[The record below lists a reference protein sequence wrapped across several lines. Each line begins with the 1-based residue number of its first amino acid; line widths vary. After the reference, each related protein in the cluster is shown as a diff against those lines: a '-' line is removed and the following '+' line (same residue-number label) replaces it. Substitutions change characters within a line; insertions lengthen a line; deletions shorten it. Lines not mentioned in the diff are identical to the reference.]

1 MLTHLLIKNFALVD
15 QLELELKDGMTVISG
30 ETGAG
35 KSIMLDALG
44 LTLGDRADS
53 DTVREGEERAEITA
67 TFDLKAIPEA
77 LEWLSQHDLD
87 QEMEC
92 QIRRVITREGRSRS
106 YINGQPAPLNQ
117 LKELGQFLVD
127 IHGQHEHQRL
137 LHREYHRI
145 LLDDF
150 AQQRLPSEQVKQH
163 FQRWQKLDKT
173 LKRLTEDSAEK
184 TARTQLLSY
193 QLEEL
198 NQLALQD
205 DELEALEQE
214 QKLLEN
220 AGQLIQ
226 SGHQIIEIISDND
239 EHNCISLLNHSQQL
253 LNQISRH
260 APKLSHVSEMLT
272 NAQILVDEAAH
283 ELRSYLDDIELSPER
298 LLEVEDRLTL
308 IYDVARKHRVQ
319 PDQLIQLQL
328 SLQVEMDSLH
338 QSDEALD
345 QLHQEVAE
353 ARNVYLNLAKQL
365 SKARQAHAVKLAK
378 AVDEQLN
385 SLGMTDARFSAQL
398 TALPET
404 RWNAQ
409 GLEDVEFLIA
419 ANRGQSARPLAK
431 VASGGELS
439 RISLAIQVITA
450 QTSCTPTL
458 IFDEVD
464 VGIGGA
470 IAEVVGQLLRQL
482 GERTQILCVTHQ
494 PQVASQGHQHLFV
507 SKRNQK
513 DKTHTQINQLND
525 DARLQEVARMLGGIQ
540 LTDATLT
547 HAKEML
553 KH

>member
-53 DTVREGEERAEITA
+53 DTVRDGEERAEITA
-67 TFDLKAIPEA
+67 TFDLQAIPEA
-77 LEWLSQHDLD
+77 QEWLRQHDLE
-87 QEMEC
+87 QEHEC
-92 QIRRVITREGRSRS
+92 QIRRIITREGRSRS

-117 LKELGQFLVD
+117 LKELGQMLVD

-137 LHREYHRI
+137 LHREYHRV
-145 LLDDF
+145 LLDNF
-150 AQQRLPSEQVKQH
+150 AGQASTAEAVRQH
-163 FQRWQKLDKT
+163 YQRWQKLDLT
-173 LKRLTEDSAEK
+173 LRQLTEESAEK

-198 NQLALQD
+198 SQLALQP
-205 DELEALEQE
+205 DELEQLEQE

-220 AGQLIQ
+220 AGQLLQ
-226 SGHQIIEIISDND
+226 SGHQVIEIIAEHD
-239 EHNCISLLNHSQQL
+239 EQNCISLLNQSQQL
-253 LNQISRH
+253 LLQLSRH
-260 APKLSHVSEMLT
+260 APALLQVSEMLN
-272 NAQILVDEAAH
+272 NAQILVDEASH
-283 ELRSYLDDIELSPER
+283 ELRHYLDAIEISPER
-298 LLEVEDRLTL
+298 LHTVEERLSS

-319 PDQLIQLQL
+319 PDQLLALQQT
-328 SLQVEMDSLH
+328 LQDEMDSLH
-338 QSDEALD
+338 QSDEALE
-345 QLHQEVAE
+345 QLHTEALAARQHYLTLAE
-353 ARNVYLNLAKQL
+353 QL
-365 SKARQAHAVKLAK
+365 SHARQKHATKLEK
-378 AVDEQLN
+378 AVDAQLQ
-385 SLGMTDARFSAQL
+385 SLGMLDARFTVQL
-398 TALPET
+398 SRQPEA

-409 GLEDVEFLIA
+409 GLEEVEFLIA
-419 ANRGQSARPLAK
+419 ANRGQAARPLAK

-450 QTSCTPTL
+450 QTSSTPTL
-458 IFDEVD
+458 VFDEVD

-470 IAEVVGQLLRQL
+470 IAEVVGRLLREL

-507 SKRNQK
+507 SKRNQGQQ
-513 DKTHTQINQLND
+513 THTQIHHLD
-525 DARLQEVARMLGGIQ
+525 DGARLQEVSLMLGGIQ
-540 LTDATLT
+540 VTDATLT

-553 KH
+553 RH

>member
-15 QLELELKDGMTVISG
+15 QLELELKNGMTVISG

-67 TFDLKAIPEA
+67 TFDLSDIPEA
-77 LEWLSQHDLD
+77 LDWLSEHDLD
-87 QEMEC
+87 HEHEC
-92 QIRRVITREGRSRS
+92 QIRRIVTREGRSRS

-150 AQQRLPSEQVKQH
+150 AQQRPIAEKVRQH
-163 FQRWQKLDKT
+163 FSRWQKLNQT
-173 LKRLTEDSAEK
+173 LKKLTEDSAEK

-198 NQLALQD
+198 NQLALQE
-205 DELEALEQE
+205 DELKALEEE

-220 AGQLIQ
+220 AGQLLQ
-226 SGHQIIEIISDND
+226 SGHHIMQIISEHD
-239 EHNCISLLNHSQQL
+239 EQNCASLLNQSQQL
-253 LNQISRH
+253 LQQISRH
-260 APKLSHVSEMLT
+260 APALSQVTEMLA
-272 NAQILVDEAAH
+272 NAQILVDEASH
-283 ELRSYLDDIELSPER
+283 ELRSYLDNVELSPER
-298 LLEVEDRLTL
+298 LNEVEERLTL

-319 PDQLIQLQL
+319 PDQLMELRDTLQ
-328 SLQVEMDSLH
+328 QEMDSLH

-345 QLHQEVAE
+345 QLHKDVSDAKEE
-353 ARNVYLNLAKQL
+353 YLALAKKL
-365 SKARQAHAVKLAK
+365 SQSRQSHATKLAK
-378 AVDEQLN
+378 AVDIQLH
-385 SLGMTDARFSAQL
+385 SLGMTEARFSAQL
-398 TALPET
+398 TPLDDGKWTA
-404 RWNAQ
+404 N
-409 GLEDVEFLIA
+409 GLEEVEFLIA
-419 ANRGQSARPLAK
+419 ANRGQTARPLAK

-450 QTSCTPTL
+450 QTSSTPTL
-458 IFDEVD
+458 VFDEVD

-470 IAEVVGQLLRQL
+470 IAEVVGRLLREL

-507 SKRNQK
+507 SKRSQK
-513 DKTHTQINQLND
+513 DKTQTQIDHLDQN
-525 DARLQEVARMLGGIQ
+525 ARLQEVARMLGGIQ
-540 LTDATLT
+540 LTDATLM

>member
-67 TFDLKAIPEA
+67 TFDLNAIPEA
-77 LEWLSQHDLD
+77 LEWLNQHDLD
-87 QEMEC
+87 QGHEC
-92 QIRRVITREGRSRS
+92 QIRRVVTREGRSRS
-106 YINGQPAPLNQ
+106 YINGQPTPLNQ

-150 AQQRLPSEQVKQH
+150 AQQRLPAEQLKQQFH
-163 FQRWQKLDKT
+163 LWQKLDKT
-173 LKRLTEDSAEK
+173 LKKLTEDSAEK

-205 DELEALEQE
+205 DELKTLEQE

-220 AGQLIQ
+220 AGHLMQ
-226 SGHQIIEIISDND
+226 SGHQIMEIISEND
-239 EHNCISLLNHSQQL
+239 EHNCISLLNQSQQL
-253 LNQISRH
+253 VNHISRH
-260 APKLSHVSEMLT
+260 APTLSQVSEMLA
-272 NAQILVDEAAH
+272 NAHILIDEAAH
-283 ELRSYLDDIELSPER
+283 ELRTYLDNVELSPER
-298 LLEVEDRLTL
+298 LVEVEDRLTL

-319 PDQLIQLQL
+319 PDQLVALQL
-328 SLQVEMDSLH
+328 SLQAEMDNLH

-345 QLHQEVAE
+345 QLHTDVSL
-353 ARNVYLNLAKQL
+353 ARKAYIDLAQKL
-365 SKARQAHAVKLAK
+365 GKARKTHALKLAK
-378 AVDEQLN
+378 AVDGQLH
-385 SLGMTDARFSAQL
+385 SLGMIDARFSAQL
-398 TALPET
+398 TDLPES

-409 GLEDVEFLIA
+409 GIEDVEFLIA

-507 SKRNQK
+507 SKRNHK
-513 DKTHTQINQLND
+513 DKTNTQINQLDD
-525 DARLQEVARMLGGIQ
+525 DARLKEVARMLGGIQ
-540 LTDATLT
+540 LTDATMT

-553 KH
+553 NH

>member
-15 QLELELKDGMTVISG
+15 QLELELKQGMTVISG

-53 DTVREGEERAEITA
+53 DAVREGEERAEITA
-67 TFDLKAIPEA
+67 TFDLSEIPEA
-77 LEWLSQHDLD
+77 KEWLLQHDLD
-87 QEMEC
+87 QDCEC

-106 YINGQPAPLNQ
+106 YINGQPTPVSQ
-117 LKELGQFLVD
+117 LKELGQYLVD

-137 LHREYHRI
+137 LHKDYHRI
-145 LLDDF
+145 LLDDY
-150 AQQRLPSEQVKQH
+150 AQQRPLADQVRQQ
-163 FQRWQKLDKT
+163 FQRWQKLKQT
-173 LKRLTEDSAEK
+173 LKQLTEDSAEK

-198 NQLALQD
+198 NQLALQE

-220 AGQLIQ
+220 AGQLMQ
-226 SGHQIIEIISDND
+226 AGHQAIDIISEND
-239 EHNCISLLNHSQQL
+239 EYNCLSLLNQSEQL

-260 APKLSHVSEMLT
+260 ATALSTVSDLLS
-272 NAQILVDEAAH
+272 NAQILIDEASH
-283 ELRSYLDDIELSPER
+283 ELRSYLDSVELSPER
-298 LLEVEDRLTL
+298 LTEVEERLTL

-319 PDQLIQLQL
+319 PDQLLNLQV
-328 SLQVEMDSLH
+328 SLQREMDSLH

-345 QLHQEVAE
+345 QLHADVAD
-353 ARNVYLNLAKQL
+353 ARMHYLQLAEQL
-365 SKARQAHAVKLAK
+365 SQSRQTHATQLAK
-378 AVDEQLN
+378 AVDTQLH
-385 SLGMTDARFSAQL
+385 SLGMTDARFSAQMNP
-398 TALPET
+398 LPEAK
-404 RWNAQ
+404 WNAQ
-409 GLEDVEFLIA
+409 GLEDIEFLIT

-450 QTSCTPTL
+450 QTSSTPTL

-470 IAEVVGQLLRQL
+470 IAEVVGKLLRQL
-482 GERTQILCVTHQ
+482 GERAQIMCVTHQ

-507 SKRNQK
+507 SKRNQAN
-513 DKTHTQINQLND
+513 KTHTRINQLD
-525 DARLQEVARMLGGIQ
+525 DKARLQEVARMLGGIQ

-553 KH
+553 RH

>member
-1 MLTHLLIKNFALVD
+1 MLTHLLINNFALVD
-15 QLELELKDGMTVISG
+15 QLELELKNGMTVISG

-67 TFDLKAIPEA
+67 TFDISEIPEA
-77 LEWLSQHDLD
+77 IEWLSQHDLD
-87 QEMEC
+87 QDNEC
-92 QIRRVITREGRSRS
+92 QIRRIVTREGRSRS

-137 LHREYHRI
+137 LHREYHRV

-150 AQQRLPSEQVKQH
+150 AQQRPVAEKVRQQ
-163 FQRWQKLDKT
+163 FQRWQKLEQT
-173 LKRLTEDSAEK
+173 LKKLTEDSAEK

-220 AGQLIQ
+220 AGQLLQ
-226 SGHQIIEIISDND
+226 SGHQIMQIISEHD
-239 EHNCISLLNHSQQL
+239 EQNCISLLNQSQQL
-253 LNQISRH
+253 LQQVSRH
-260 APKLSHVSEMLT
+260 APALFQVAEML
-272 NAQILVDEAAH
+272 NNSQILVDEASH
-283 ELRSYLDDIELSPER
+283 ELRSYLDNVELSPER
-298 LLEVEDRLTL
+298 LNEVEERLTL

-319 PDQLIQLQL
+319 PDQLMELRNTLQH
-328 SLQVEMDSLH
+328 EMDSLH

-345 QLHQEVAE
+345 QLHQDVTN
-353 ARNVYLNLAKQL
+353 ARQEYLTLAKKL
-365 SKARQAHAVKLAK
+365 SQSRQTHATKLAK
-378 AVDEQLN
+378 AVDIQLH

-398 TALPET
+398 TPLDDSK
-404 RWNAQ
+404 WNAN
-409 GLEDVEFLIA
+409 GLEEVEFLIA
-419 ANRGQSARPLAK
+419 ANRGQTARPLAK

-450 QTSCTPTL
+450 QTSSTPTL
-458 IFDEVD
+458 VFDEVD

-470 IAEVVGQLLRQL
+470 IAEVVGRLLREL

-507 SKRNQK
+507 SKRSQK
-513 DKTHTQINQLND
+513 NKTQTQIDHLDQN
-525 DARLQEVARMLGGIQ
+525 ARLQEVARMLGGIQ
-540 LTDATLT
+540 LTDATLM

>member
-15 QLELELKDGMTVISG
+15 HLELELKNGMTVISG

-44 LTLGDRADS
+44 LTLGDRADT

-67 TFDLKAIPEA
+67 TFDLNNIPEA
-77 LEWLSQHDLD
+77 VQWLSDHDLD
-87 QEMEC
+87 QESEC
-92 QIRRVITREGRSRS
+92 QIRRIVTREGRSRS

-137 LHREYHRI
+137 LHREYHRV

-150 AQQRLPSEQVKQH
+150 AQQRPTAEKVRQH
-163 FQRWQKLDKT
+163 YQRWQKLDLSLRK
-173 LKRLTEDSAEK
+173 LTEDSAEK

-198 NQLALQD
+198 TQLALQP

-214 QKLLEN
+214 QKQLEN
-220 AGQLIQ
+220 AGQLLQ
-226 SGHQIIEIISDND
+226 SGHHIMQIVSEHD
-239 EHNCISLLNHSQQL
+239 EQNCISLLNQSQQL
-253 LNQISRH
+253 LQQISRH
-260 APKLSHVSEMLT
+260 APELSQVAEMLS
-272 NAQILVDEAAH
+272 NAQILVDEASH
-283 ELRSYLDDIELSPER
+283 ELRAYLDHVELNPER
-298 LLEVEDRLTL
+298 LNEVEERLTL

-319 PDQLIQLQL
+319 PDQLMTLRDTLQ
-328 SLQVEMDSLH
+328 QEMDSLH
-338 QSDEALD
+338 QSDEALG
-345 QLHQEVAE
+345 QLHHDVST
-353 ARNVYLNLAKQL
+353 AREEFITLAKKL
-365 SKARQAHAVKLAK
+365 SQSRQAHATKLAK
-378 AVDEQLN
+378 AVDTQLH
-385 SLGMTDARFSAQL
+385 SLGMIDARFSAQL
-398 TALPET
+398 TPLAENK
-404 RWNAQ
+404 WNAN
-409 GLEDVEFLIA
+409 GLEEVEFLIA

-450 QTSCTPTL
+450 QTSSTQTL
-458 IFDEVD
+458 VFDEVD

-470 IAEVVGQLLRQL
+470 IAEVVGRLLREL

-507 SKRNQK
+507 SKRSQK
-513 DKTHTQINQLND
+513 DKTQTQIDHLDQN
-525 DARLQEVARMLGGIQ
+525 ARLQEVARMLGGIQ
-540 LTDATLT
+540 LTDATLM

>member
-1 MLTHLLIKNFALVD
+1 MLTHLLINNFALVD
-15 QLELELKDGMTVISG
+15 QLELELKNGMTVISG

-67 TFDLKAIPEA
+67 TFDISEIPEA
-77 LEWLSQHDLD
+77 IEWLSQHDLD
-87 QEMEC
+87 QDNEC
-92 QIRRVITREGRSRS
+92 QIRRIVTREGRSRS

-150 AQQRLPSEQVKQH
+150 AQQRPVAEKVRQQ
-163 FQRWQKLDKT
+163 FQRWQKLEQT
-173 LKRLTEDSAEK
+173 LKKLTEDSAEK

-198 NQLALQD
+198 NQLALQE

-220 AGQLIQ
+220 AGQLLQ
-226 SGHQIIEIISDND
+226 SGHQIMQIISEHD
-239 EHNCISLLNHSQQL
+239 EQNCISLLNQSQQL
-253 LNQISRH
+253 LQQVSRH
-260 APKLSHVSEMLT
+260 APALSQVAEMLN
-272 NAQILVDEAAH
+272 NAQILVDEASH
-283 ELRSYLDDIELSPER
+283 ELRSYLDNVELSPER
-298 LLEVEDRLTL
+298 LNEVEERLTL

-319 PDQLIQLQL
+319 PDQLMELRNTLQL
-328 SLQVEMDSLH
+328 EMDSLH

-345 QLHQEVAE
+345 QLHQDVTN
-353 ARNVYLNLAKQL
+353 ARQEYLTLAKKL
-365 SKARQAHAVKLAK
+365 SQSRQTHATKLAK
-378 AVDEQLN
+378 AVDIQLH

-398 TALPET
+398 TPLDDSK
-404 RWNAQ
+404 WNAN
-409 GLEDVEFLIA
+409 GLEEVEFLIA
-419 ANRGQSARPLAK
+419 ANRGQTARPLAK

-450 QTSCTPTL
+450 QTSSTPTL
-458 IFDEVD
+458 VFDEVD

-470 IAEVVGQLLRQL
+470 IAEVVGRLLREL

-507 SKRNQK
+507 SKRSQK
-513 DKTHTQINQLND
+513 NKTQTQIDHLDQN
-525 DARLQEVARMLGGIQ
+525 ARLQEVARMLGGIQ
-540 LTDATLT
+540 LTDATLM